1 MRKMWFVATRPGVVK
16 YSKHLFRSK
25 DNFRINPGE
34 TVLLILDCAQT
45 YNKMLL
51 SSITQTF
58 VNYQP
63 KIDHMCVVVSNLSFT
78 FPAFVSKNQ
87 KLQSLLSCPTIK
99 HVVCQVDYNDVLHS
113 TGSDECYREF
123 RN

>member
-1 MRKMWFVATRPGVVK
+1 MWFAATRPGVVK
-16 YSKHLFRSK
+16 YGQHLFRSK

-45 YNKMLL
+45 YNKMVL
-51 SSITQTF
+51 SPITQTF
-58 VNYQP
+58 VNFQP

-78 FPAFVSKNQ
+78 FPAFVSKGE
-87 KLQSLLSCPTIK
+87 KLKSLLSCPTIK